1 MPHTIGESH
10 FKVALKQD
18 LLSILTGI
26 QFYFV
31 MYQSFCYQLWF
42 IVWMLQVYKH
52 NNHKSLYSMTY
63 NTILILLKSVVKSF
77 DILNCFS

>member
-31 MYQSFCYQLWF
+31 MYQSFCYQL
-42 IVWMLQVYKH
+42 
-52 NNHKSLYSMTY
+52 
-63 NTILILLKSVVKSF
+63 
-77 DILNCFS
+77 